1 MVSKASSRVAESA
14 GHEIAG
20 AAAAAAVA
28 SVADLDERRA
38 RLHELGHIDE
48 AACRRFQGTVE
59 FAGRKWNAAILLA
72 GVRGAR
78 RFSEYRGAVT
88 GISDRLLAARLKE
101 LEDEG
106 VIERHVRATTPVTIT
121 YTPSAAGLQLI
132 ELLQPLV
139 EWQQHRSQGERTNAP
154 RREAGSGE
162 LRDQI
167 AR

>member
-1 MVSKASSRVAESA
+1 MVSNSETDDADD
-14 GHEIAG
+14 
-20 AAAAAAVA
+20 AAVA
-28 SVADLDERRA
+28 LLDDRRT

-48 AACRRFQGTVE
+48 AQCRRFQSTVE

-78 RFSEYRGAVT
+78 RFSEYRSTVT

-106 VIERHVRATTPVTIT
+106 VLERHVRATTPVTIT
-121 YTPSAAGLQLI
+121 YTPSTAGLQLI

-139 EWQQHRSQGERTNAP
+139 EWGRARPAETERS
-154 RREAGSGE
+154 AG
-162 LRDQI
+162 
-167 AR
+167 

>member
-1 MVSKASSRVAESA
+1 MVSEAHRKRR
-14 GHEIAG
+14 
-20 AAAAAAVA
+20 AVGA
-28 SVADLDERRA
+28 SVATGAEFDDLEHRRG
-38 RLHELGHIDE
+38 RLEELGHIDE
-48 AACRRFQGTVE
+48 AACRRFQSTVE

-78 RFSEYRGAVT
+78 RFSEYRAAVT

-106 VIERHVRATTPVTIT
+106 VIERHVRPTTPVTIS

-139 EWQQHRSQGERTNAP
+139 EWGHAHGVEGAAAAERVS
-154 RREAGSGE
+154 AGRASGG
-162 LRDQI
+162 
-167 AR
+167 

>member
-1 MVSKASSRVAESA
+1 MVSEAHRKRRAVGASVAA
-14 GHEIAG
+14 DAAG
-20 AAAAAAVA
+20 AAVD
-28 SVADLDERRA
+28 DLERRRR
-38 RLHELGHIDE
+38 RLDELGHIDE
-48 AACRRFQGTVE
+48 AACRRFQSTVE

-78 RFSEYRGAVT
+78 RFSEYRAAVT

-106 VIERHVRATTPVTIT
+106 VIERHVRATTPVTIS

-139 EWQQHRSQGERTNAP
+139 EWGHAHGAGGAAAAAAAAAAGRAS
-154 RREAGSGE
+154 AGS
-162 LRDQI
+162 
-167 AR
+167 ATAV

>member
-1 MVSKASSRVAESA
+1 MVSEAHRKRRA
-14 GHEIAG
+14 GQT
-20 AAAAAAVA
+20 
-28 SVADLDERRA
+28 SVAGSSEIDELEHRRT
-38 RLHELGHIDE
+38 RLEELGHIDE
-48 AACRRFQGTVE
+48 AACRQFQSTVE

-78 RFSEYRGAVT
+78 RFSEYRAAVT

-106 VIERHVRATTPVTIT
+106 VIERHVRATTPVTIS

-139 EWQQHRSQGERTNAP
+139 KWGHSHDAAWVAATGGAS
-154 RREAGSGE
+154 AGSATAG
-162 LRDQI
+162 
-167 AR
+167 